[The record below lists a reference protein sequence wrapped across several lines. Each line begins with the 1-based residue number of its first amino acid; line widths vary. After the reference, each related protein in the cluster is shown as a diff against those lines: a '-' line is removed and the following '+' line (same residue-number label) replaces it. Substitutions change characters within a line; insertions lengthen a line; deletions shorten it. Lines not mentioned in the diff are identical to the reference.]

1 MEKQVE
7 DIPVHHH
14 HHREMLPVWF
24 FIGVLLLIY
33 GVIILFV
40 GLREYGHPAP
50 VVLSRYHASVWAGVV
65 LTLLGCLYTVRF
77 WPRSSKR

>member
-1 MEKQVE
+1 MEKQVV
-7 DIPVHHH
+7 DSPVHHH

-33 GVIILFV
+33 GVIILVV
-40 GLREYGHPAP
+40 GIREYGHPAP

-65 LTLLGCLYTVRF
+65 LTLLGGLYTFKF
-77 WPRSSKR
+77 WPRSHR